1 MLRARISLFALP
13 ALLLGGCYHAT
24 VETGRPPSGVVIEQ
38 PWAHSFI
45 GGLVPPST
53 VDAAS
58 RCPGGIARVDT
69 ELSFLNL
76 LVSGFTGGL
85 YTPMSIRVAC
95 AAAAGPGALLEG
107 FEEPV
112 AALQRAAEMSR
123 ETGETVF
130 VQF

>member
-1 MLRARISLFALP
+1 MLRARIPLFALP
-13 ALLLGGCYHAT
+13 ALLLTGCYHAT

-53 VDAAS
+53 VDAAT
-58 RCPGGIARVDT
+58 RCPAGIARVDT

-76 LVSGFTGGL
+76 LVGGFTGGI

-95 AAAAGPGALLEG
+95 AAAAGPGALLEATDD
-107 FEEPV
+107 PV
-112 AALQRAAEMSR
+112 ATVQRAAELSR
-123 ETGETVF
+123 ETGNAVF